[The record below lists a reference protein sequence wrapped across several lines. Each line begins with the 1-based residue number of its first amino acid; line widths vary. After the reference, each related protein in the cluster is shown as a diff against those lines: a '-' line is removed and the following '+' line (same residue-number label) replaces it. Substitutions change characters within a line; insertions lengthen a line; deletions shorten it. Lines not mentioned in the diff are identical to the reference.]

1 MVSGGKNWRHV
12 QTCSLENSLS
22 DADILWWLPKHVQ
35 SGSGRYASCFNAF
48 LLSLILVVGKIF
60 AMDLI
65 IISTSVPV
73 KGDLS
78 VPRMEG

>member
-1 MVSGGKNWRHV
+1 MDSGGKNWRHV
-12 QTCSLENSLS
+12 QTCSLVNSLS
-22 DADILWWLPKHVQ
+22 NADILWWLPKHVQ
-35 SGSGRYASCFNAF
+35 SGSSRYASCFNAF

-65 IISTSVPV
+65 IVSTSVPI

-78 VPRMEG
+78 MPRMEG